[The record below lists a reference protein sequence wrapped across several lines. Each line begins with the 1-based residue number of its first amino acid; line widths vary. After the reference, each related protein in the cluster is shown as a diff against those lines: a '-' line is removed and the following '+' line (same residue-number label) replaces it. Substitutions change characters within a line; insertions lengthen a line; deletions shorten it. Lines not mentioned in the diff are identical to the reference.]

1 MMDRS
6 SLQRILKLD
15 RLLNKAEEIIK
26 IALKKREDH
35 VAELLELFRPQA
47 RFHAV
52 AVAAIVIAGEPK
64 IDEPLVRAWGRTLR
78 HYGITITNEYGREYE
93 YEDGHEHEHEFRYE
107 YERELRTAYDKL
119 YAAIIKGDNETEK
132 FTEIFRSA
140 PIWLLQ
146 FTLMGLDAQA
156 LKFDLP
162 EMPSEEWE
170 EKLKYAQRWPLLP
183 LGTMAGG
190 EPVYAKVQPPSTGQ
204 FTF

>member
-1 MMDRS
+1 MTDRS

-15 RLLNKAEEIIK
+15 RLLSKAEELVQ
-26 IALKKREDH
+26 IALKKHEDYL
-35 VAELLELFRPQA
+35 AQFFELFRPQA
-47 RFHAV
+47 RFHAM

-93 YEDGHEHEHEFRYE
+93 YEEGHEYERYE

-132 FTEIFRSA
+132 FAEIFRSA

-146 FTLMGLDAQA
+146 FTFMAVDAAA
-156 LKFDLP
+156 LKFGLP
-162 EMPSEEWE
+162 EMPSQRREEIFE
-170 EKLKYAQRWPLLP
+170 YAKRWPLLP

-190 EPVYAKVQPPSTGQ
+190 EPVYPKVQTPSTGQ